1 MNQKHLLKLLI
12 LVPIAAVLAWAL
24 LGGQSSN
31 TPDDESLV
39 HAEADQLVST
49 NQPESKANDNSASG
63 VISGNF
69 DSMQALTQEQN
80 ATLNSLFEQALASN
94 NEAQAIARY
103 MAIIEQFPSAI
114 EPHLN
119 LAAVYA
125 KQGQLEKARETLMHG
140 FEQNPNAGLLF
151 SSLQELHS
159 ALAAA
164 AYSKAVNTSSSEVPK
179 VALPS
184 SNVLLTTLN
193 QQAEIVA
200 LNKEIS
206 ALNLEKLDQTQSADN
221 AQEML
226 ALTSELSELK
236 AQLDQL
242 TQDQTTELAA
252 VNSQL
257 VDAKQSLLAS
267 QEAEREALA
276 RVVRA
281 EQDASAQLT
290 QANVTATELAE
301 QESAQK
307 IESLQAQLSSL
318 ENQLAAAQQA
328 TLDAVASNVQVA
340 PVGATPVVAT
350 NVVAS
355 NVDTNNTPASEGD
368 NRAIAIALVQSWA
381 QRWSAQDVD
390 AYVAHYADNYSSSS
404 SLSRRQWLE
413 QRQERLT
420 NKAFITVK
428 VSDFKVT
435 DLDGQFAVT
444 FAQNYKSNTVDDT
457 VTKRLV
463 FNKKSDTWSNA
474 KIVNESIVSR

>member
-49 NQPESKANDNSASG
+49 NQPESKANDNSAAG

-69 DSMQALTQEQN
+69 GSVQALTQEQN
-80 ATLNSLFEQALASN
+80 ATLNSLFEQALAST

-103 MAIIEQFPSAI
+103 TAIIEQFPSAI

-164 AYSKAVNTSSSEVPK
+164 AYSKAVNTSSSDVPK

-193 QQAEIVA
+193 QQVEIVA
-200 LNKEIS
+200 LNKQIS

-242 TQDQTTELAA
+242 TQNQTTELAA

-281 EQDASAQLT
+281 EQDASAQLS
-290 QANVTATELAE
+290 QASVTATELAE

-340 PVGATPVVAT
+340 PVGAT

-355 NVDTNNTPASEGD
+355 NIDTNNTPASEGD
-368 NRAIAIALVQSWA
+368 NQAVAIALVQSWA